1 MSDEPLARPVDHDGP
16 RGAEG
21 HPPSKPSVGRSWA
34 RRSVGAA
41 LTCATALLVSSC
53 ALSLQSLPKVSGVST
68 ATYPIYAA
76 FSNVLNLPDDAQV
89 RVGAQVVG
97 QVGAISTKNFQADL
111 TLDVEQSVHLPVG
124 TTAQVRFDD
133 PLGDEYVLLQ
143 PPTNPGNAS
152 QVNIRFLSR
161 GARIPESS
169 TSTAPSVED
178 TFGALSLV
186 LNGGG
191 INQLQTIIGQLNNT
205 FNGNQVPIRSF
216 LTTIDN
222 GVSSL
227 SDGKAAIDG
236 ALASISSLSSKL
248 NGGRRTI
255 ATGLNTIGPAIGV
268 LAGENK
274 QISGLLQQLSNLG
287 AVGSEIAAQS
297 GQNAVVD
304 AHDLLPVVQQLDSV
318 SSQLAPDLSALA
330 AFEAETPKIAPGDY
344 LQVNAI
350 INVDLPP
357 GEFEPTLLSSE
368 LSADGSAPTGSVSQ
382 PMEGRQAV
390 SDLLAASVW

>member
-1 MSDEPLARPVDHDGP
+1 MSTEPLSVHDAQ
-16 RGAEG
+16 RGRHG
-21 HPPSKPSVGRSWA
+21 HSRAKPPVGRSWA
-34 RRSVGAA
+34 RKSVAAA
-41 LTCATALLVSSC
+41 LTCATVLLLSSC
-53 ALSLQSLPKVSGVST
+53 ALSLQSLPKISGVSSG
-68 ATYPIYAA
+68 TYPIYAA
-76 FSNVLNLPDDAQV
+76 FANVLNLPDDAQV

-111 TLDVEQSVHLPVG
+111 TLDVKRAVHLPVG

-143 PPTNPGNAS
+143 PPTIPANADREG
-152 QVNIRFLSR
+152 IRFLGR
-161 GARIPESS
+161 GARIPENS
-169 TSTAPSVED
+169 TGTAPSVED

-191 INQLQTIIGQLNNT
+191 INQLQTIIQQLNKT
-205 FNGNQVPIRSF
+205 FHGNQVPIRSF
-216 LTTIDN
+216 LTTIDD

-227 SDGKAAIDG
+227 SAGKAAIDG
-236 ALASISSLSSKL
+236 ALASIANLSSKL
-248 NGGRRTI
+248 NAGGSTI
-255 ATGLNTIGPAIGV
+255 ATGIGTIGPAIGV

-287 AVGSEIAAQS
+287 AVGSEIATRS
-297 GQNAVVD
+297 GENAVVD
-304 AHDLLPVVQQLDSV
+304 TKDLLPVVQQLNAV

-344 LQVNAI
+344 LQVNAN

-357 GEFEPTLLSSE
+357 GEFEPTALSSE
-368 LSADGSAPTGSVSQ
+368 LSAFGSAPTGSGTRL
-382 PMEGRQAV
+382 MEGRRAV
-390 SDLLAASVW
+390 SNLLAAGTW

>member
-1 MSDEPLARPVDHDGP
+1 MSDEPRTLRNAL
-16 RGAEG
+16 RGRNG
-21 HPPSKPSVGRSWA
+21 HRRSKPPVGWA
-34 RRSVGAA
+34 RRRRWAAAA
-41 LTCATALLVSSC
+41 LTCATALILSSC
-53 ALSLQSLPKVSGVST
+53 TLSLQSLPKISGVST
-68 ATYPIYAA
+68 GTYPIYAA
-76 FSNVLNLPDDAQV
+76 FANVLNLPDDAQV

-111 TLDVEQSVHLPVG
+111 TLDVDQATHLPVG

-143 PPTNPGNAS
+143 PPTIPGNAS
-152 QVNIRFLSR
+152 RVKIRFLGR

-169 TSTAPSVED
+169 TGTAPSVED

-191 INQLQTIIGQLNNT
+191 INQLQTIVEQLNKT

-227 SDGKAAIDG
+227 SGGKAAIDG
-236 ALASISSLSSKL
+236 ALASISNLSSKL
-248 NGGRRTI
+248 NGGGATI
-255 ATGLNTIGPAIGV
+255 ATGIATIGPAIGV
-268 LAGENK
+268 LASENT

-287 AVGSEIAAQS
+287 AVGSEIATQS

-304 AHDLLPVVQQLDSV
+304 THELLPVVQQLDSV
-318 SSQLAPDLSALA
+318 TSQLAPDLSALA
-330 AFEAETPKIAPGDY
+330 SFEAETPKIAPGDY
-344 LQVNAI
+344 LQVNAN
-350 INVDLPP
+350 INVDLPS
-357 GEFEPTLLSSE
+357 GEFEPTALSSE
-368 LSADGSAPTGSVSQ
+368 LSTLGSAPTGSRSQ
-382 PMEGRQAV
+382 PMEGTQAV
-390 SDLLAASVW
+390 SDLLAASTW